1 MNKYIKIAVAALL
14 ILGGLYM
21 MIFTRNLGWG
31 IVVFLLSALPI
42 FLFFKNENI
51 LLAFWHLRKQ
61 DMVKAT
67 KFLNNIKDYKAELH
81 KNQYGYYHYLQGLVL
96 AQDHPTKVEPLMK
109 KALEYGLNMK
119 HDRAMATLNL
129 AAGAISKGRRQEG
142 QRLLEE
148 AKRLD
153 TAGMMTDQIKMMKDQ
168 LKMPTMQKH
177 MHNPNMRQRG
187 KF

>member
-67 KFLNNIKDYKAELH
+67 KFLNNIKI
-81 KNQYGYYHYLQGLVL
+81 
-96 AQDHPTKVEPLMK
+96 TK
-109 KALEYGLNMK
+109 
-119 HDRAMATLNL
+119 
-129 AAGAISKGRRQEG
+129 
-142 QRLLEE
+142 
-148 AKRLD
+148 
-153 TAGMMTDQIKMMKDQ
+153 
-168 LKMPTMQKH
+168 
-177 MHNPNMRQRG
+177 PNFTKINTVITIIYRG
-187 KF
+187 